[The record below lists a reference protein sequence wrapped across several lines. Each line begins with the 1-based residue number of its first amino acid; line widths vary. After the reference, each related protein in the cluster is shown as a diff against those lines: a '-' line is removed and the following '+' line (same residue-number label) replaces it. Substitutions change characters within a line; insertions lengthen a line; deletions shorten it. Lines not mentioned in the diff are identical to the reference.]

1 MQTQLTPSE
10 EIQQVELSIEEA
22 RKFLNKVEALERLE
36 QNADFK
42 LLVFDTYF
50 VDEAARYTGLLAEPP
65 MQGAHQQSG
74 ILSSLRGISEF
85 RQFLLKL
92 KLQGEQSRNDLQQQL
107 ELLEDLHEDQQN
119 VEGGE

>member
-10 EIQQVELSIEEA
+10 EIQQVQLSIEEA
-22 RKFLNKVEALERLE
+22 RKFISKVEALERLE

-42 LLVFDTYF
+42 LLIFDTYF
-50 VDEAARYTGLLAEPP
+50 VDEAARYTGLLAEPA
-65 MQGAHQQSG
+65 MQAPHHQAG
-74 ILSSLRGISEF
+74 MLSSLRGISEL

-92 KLQGEQSRNDLQQQL
+92 KLQGEQQRNDLTQQL
-107 ELLEDLHEDQQN
+107 ELLEDLHDDQQN